1 MKEVFNQID
10 IDFEHS
16 EEGSCSVGLH
26 RRNIFEINSKQ
37 HFAKL
42 VAWLIPKGELTMFYF
57 DRLKIYLLLAE
68 VSKEAGIPL
77 IDLMEGIKDV

>member
-1 MKEVFNQID
+1 M
-10 IDFEHS
+10 
-16 EEGSCSVGLH
+16 
-26 RRNIFEINSKQ
+26 
-37 HFAKL
+37 
-42 VAWLIPKGELTMFYF
+42 AWLIPKGELTMFYF